1 MLEKPAET
9 AVPLHDLLAN
19 RWSPRAFTDH
29 PVEPEK
35 LLAVLEAGRWAA
47 SSNNG
52 QPWAF
57 IVANKGNPT
66 AYETMLACLMD
77 GNQSWAVLA
86 PVLMLTFVEPVW
98 PGQDRANVTAMH
110 DVGMATAMMS
120 VQAEALGLRTHHMG
134 GIHRD
139 KIRDAYAVPPTFEPV
154 SAIAMGYQGDE
165 ALLPEEKDRARE
177 ANPRTRKPLEEIV
190 FAGKFGTP
198 ANLR

>member
-19 RWSPRAFTDH
+19 RWSPRAFTDR

-35 LLAVLEAGRWAA
+35 LLAVMEAGRWAA

-66 AYETMLACLMD
+66 AFKAMLDCLMD

-86 PVLMLTFVEPVW
+86 PVLILTFVEPIW

-120 VQAEALGLRTHHMG
+120 VQAEALGLRTHQMG

-139 KIRDAYAVPPTFEPV
+139 KIRDVYAVPPTFEPV
-154 SAIAMGYQGDE
+154 SAIAVGYQGAE

-190 FAGKFGTP
+190 FADKFGTP

>member
-1 MLEKPAET
+1 MLEKPADT

-19 RWSPRAFTDH
+19 RWSPRAFTDR

-35 LLAVLEAGRWAA
+35 LLAVMEAGRWAA

-66 AYETMLACLMD
+66 AFKAMLDCLMD

-86 PVLMLTFVEPVW
+86 PVLILTFVEPIW

-139 KIRDAYAVPPTFEPV
+139 KIRDVYAVPPTFEPV
-154 SAIAMGYQGDE
+154 SAIAVGYQGAE

-190 FAGKFGTP
+190 FADKFGTP

>member
-19 RWSPRAFTDH
+19 RWSPRAFTDR

-35 LLAVLEAGRWAA
+35 LLAVMEAGRWAA

-57 IVANKGNPT
+57 IVANKGNPS
-66 AYETMLACLMD
+66 AFKAMLDCLMD

-86 PVLMLTFVEPVW
+86 PVLILTFVEPIW

-139 KIRDAYAVPPTFEPV
+139 KIRDVYAVPPTFEPV
-154 SAIAMGYQGDE
+154 SAIAVGYQGAE
-165 ALLPEEKDRARE
+165 ALLPEKKDRARE

-190 FAGKFGTP
+190 FADKFGTP

>member
-9 AVPLHDLLAN
+9 PVPLHDLLAR
-19 RWSPRAFTDH
+19 RWSPRAFVDRA
-29 PVEPEK
+29 VEPEK
-35 LLAVLEAGRWAA
+35 LLALLEAGRWAA

-57 IVANKGNPT
+57 IVADKSDQA
-66 AYETMLACLMD
+66 AYDAMLSCLMD

-86 PVLMLTFVEPVW
+86 PVLMLTFVEPIW
-98 PGQDRANVTAMH
+98 RGQDRANVTAMH

-120 VQAEALGLRTHHMG
+120 IQAEALGLRTHHMG

-139 KIRDAYAVPPTFEPV
+139 KIRETYAVPPTFEPV
-154 SAIAMGYQGDE
+154 SAIAIGYQGDE

-198 ANLR
+198 ATLT

>member
-19 RWSPRAFTDH
+19 RWSPRAFTDR

-35 LLAVLEAGRWAA
+35 LLAVMEAGRWAA

-66 AYETMLACLMD
+66 AFKAMLDCLMD

-86 PVLMLTFVEPVW
+86 PVLILTFVEPIW

-139 KIRDAYAVPPTFEPV
+139 KIRDVYAVPPTFEPV
-154 SAIAMGYQGDE
+154 SAIAVGYQGAE

-190 FAGKFGTP
+190 FADKFGTP

>member
-19 RWSPRAFTDH
+19 RWSPRAFTDR

-35 LLAVLEAGRWAA
+35 LLAVMEAGRWAA

-57 IVANKGNPT
+57 IVANKGNPS
-66 AYETMLACLMD
+66 AFKAMLDCLMD

-86 PVLMLTFVEPVW
+86 PVLILTFVEPIW

-139 KIRDAYAVPPTFEPV
+139 KIRDVYAVPPTFEPV
-154 SAIAMGYQGDE
+154 SAIAVGYQGVE
-165 ALLPEEKDRARE
+165 ALLPEKKDRARE

-190 FAGKFGTP
+190 FADKFGTP

>member
-1 MLEKPAET
+1 MLEKPADT

-19 RWSPRAFTDH
+19 RWSPRAFTDR

-35 LLAVLEAGRWAA
+35 LLAVMEAGRWAA

-66 AYETMLACLMD
+66 AFKAMLDCLMD

-86 PVLMLTFVEPVW
+86 PVLILTFVEPIW

-120 VQAEALGLRTHHMG
+120 VQAEALGLRTHQMG

-139 KIRDAYAVPPTFEPV
+139 KIRDVYAVPPTFEPV
-154 SAIAMGYQGDE
+154 SAIAVGYQGAE
-165 ALLPEEKDRARE
+165 ALLPEKKDRARE

-190 FAGKFGTP
+190 FADKFGTP

>member
-1 MLEKPAET
+1 MLEKPADT

-19 RWSPRAFTDH
+19 RWSPRAFTDR

-35 LLAVLEAGRWAA
+35 LLAVMEAGRWAA

-66 AYETMLACLMD
+66 AFKAMLDCLMD

-86 PVLMLTFVEPVW
+86 PVLILTFVEPIW

-139 KIRDAYAVPPTFEPV
+139 KIRDVYAVPPTFEPV
-154 SAIAMGYQGDE
+154 SAIAVGYQGAE
-165 ALLPEEKDRARE
+165 ALLPEKKDRARE

-190 FAGKFGTP
+190 FADKFGTP

>member
-19 RWSPRAFTDH
+19 RWSPRAFTDR

-35 LLAVLEAGRWAA
+35 LLAVMEAGRWAA

-66 AYETMLACLMD
+66 AFKAMLDCLMD

-86 PVLMLTFVEPVW
+86 PVLILTFVEPIW

-134 GIHRD
+134 GIPRD
-139 KIRDAYAVPPTFEPV
+139 KIRDVYAVPPTFEPV
-154 SAIAMGYQGDE
+154 SAIAVGYQGAE

-190 FAGKFGTP
+190 FADKFGTP

>member
-19 RWSPRAFTDH
+19 RWSPRAFTDR

-35 LLAVLEAGRWAA
+35 LLAVMEAGRWAA

-57 IVANKGNPT
+57 IVANKGNPS
-66 AYETMLACLMD
+66 AFKAMLDCLMD

-86 PVLMLTFVEPVW
+86 PVLILTFVEPIW

-139 KIRDAYAVPPTFEPV
+139 KIRDVYAVPPTFEPV
-154 SAIAMGYQGDE
+154 SAIAVGYQGAE

-190 FAGKFGTP
+190 FADKFGTP

>member
-19 RWSPRAFTDH
+19 RWSPRAFTDR

-35 LLAVLEAGRWAA
+35 LLAVMEAGRWAA

-57 IVANKGNPT
+57 IVANKGNPS
-66 AYETMLACLMD
+66 AFKAMLDCLMD

-86 PVLMLTFVEPVW
+86 PVLILTFVEPIW
-98 PGQDRANVTAMH
+98 PGQDGANVTAMH

-139 KIRDAYAVPPTFEPV
+139 KIRDVYAVPPTFEPV
-154 SAIAMGYQGDE
+154 SAIAVGYQGAE

-190 FAGKFGTP
+190 FADKFGTP